1 MIRALLRV
9 GGLAAVLV
17 LALAV
22 TAATA
27 AAATKPPDVAAPSAL
42 VVEASTGDVAYDRAP
57 NGRRQIA
64 SATKLMTALLTLER
78 SRPSTVYRASRY
90 RALPVESK
98 INLRPGERMTV
109 ADLLRGLLIESAN
122 DAAVTLA
129 ERVSGSREA
138 FVKAMNVRAQQLG
151 LRDTHY
157 TNPIGLDAPGNYSSA
172 RDLVRLTLR
181 LRAFEFFRRTVAR
194 ESVTLRSGDRPRT
207 LENRNRLV
215 RLPQINGVKT
225 GHTQQAGY
233 VLIGSGRKRGI
244 TLISAVLGAPSE
256 DARESDT
263 RRLLAWSFT
272 LYQRVRAV
280 AAGEVL
286 ARAPIRYRRG
296 AELDLIAGDS
306 SRRFIVRKGQA
317 LRQCGLDAPA
327 EVEGPIRRGQALG
340 KLKICRGKKTIAT
353 LPVVAA
359 ADVPKAGTA
368 VRTKDWFTRPLTL
381 VLVVLL
387 GLGGSVL
394 LARARRRGSNGRSR
408 SRTDSE
414 PEAA

>member
-1 MIRALLRV
+1 MIRAYLR
-9 GGLAAVLV
+9 GGVLAAVLV
-17 LALAV
+17 LALAASV
-22 TAATA
+22 ATASAATP
-27 AAATKPPDVAAPSAL
+27 PPDVSAPSAL
-42 VVEASTGDVAYDRAP
+42 VVEASTADVAYDKAP
-57 NGRRQIA
+57 NRRRQIA

-78 SRPSTVYRASRY
+78 SRPSAVFRAVRY

-129 ERVSGSREA
+129 ERVAGSRA
-138 FVKAMNVRAQQLG
+138 NFVKAMNVRAQQLG

-157 TNPIGLDAPGNYSSA
+157 TNPVGLDAPGNYSSA

-194 ESVTLRSGDRPRT
+194 ESVTLKSGDRPRT

-256 DARESDT
+256 AAREADT

-280 AAGEVL
+280 APGEVL
-286 ARAPIRYRRG
+286 ARAAIRYRRG
-296 AELDLIAGDS
+296 AELDLVAGDS
-306 SRRFIVRKGQA
+306 KRRFIVRKGQA
-317 LRQCGLDAPA
+317 LRRCGLDAPA
-327 EVEGPIRRGQALG
+327 EVTGPIRRGQALG
-340 KLKICRGKKTIAT
+340 KLRICRGKKKIAT
-353 LPVVAA
+353 LPVVAS
-359 ADVPKAGTA
+359 ADVPKAGAA

-381 VLVVLL
+381 LLVVLL

-394 LARARRRGSNGRSR
+394 LARARRRGPNGRSR
-408 SRTDSE
+408 SRADSE

>member
-1 MIRALLRV
+1 MIRALLRA

-17 LALAV
+17 LAFAA

-27 AAATKPPDVAAPSAL
+27 AATTRPPDVSAPSAL
-42 VVEASTGDVAYDRAP
+42 VVEASTADVAYDKAPTRRRA
-57 NGRRQIA
+57 IA

-78 SRPSTVYRASRY
+78 SRPSTVFRAVRY
-90 RALPVESK
+90 RALPAESK
-98 INLRPGERMTV
+98 IDLRPGERMTV
-109 ADLLRGLLIESAN
+109 ADLLHGLLIESAN
-122 DAAVTLA
+122 DAAETLA
-129 ERVSGSREA
+129 ERVGGSRPA

-194 ESVTLRSGDRPRT
+194 ERVKLRSGDRPRT
-207 LENRNRLV
+207 LENRNGLV
-215 RLPQINGVKT
+215 RLPQVNGVKT

-233 VLIGSGRKRGI
+233 VLVGSGRKRGI
-244 TLISAVLGAPSE
+244 TLISVVLGAPSVS
-256 DARESDT
+256 ARESDT
-263 RRLLAWSFT
+263 RRLLAWAFT

-280 AAGEVL
+280 APGEVL
-286 ARAPIRYRRG
+286 ARASIRYRRG
-296 AELDLIAGDS
+296 AELDLVAGDS

-317 LRQCGLDAPA
+317 LRHCGLEVPA
-327 EVEGPIRRGQALG
+327 EVTGPIRRGQALG
-340 KLKICRGKKTIAT
+340 KLKICRGEQRIAT
-353 LPVVAA
+353 LPVVAS
-359 ADVPKAGTA
+359 ADVPKAGAA

-394 LARARRRGSNGRSR
+394 LARARRRGPNGRSR